1 MSRTAAA
8 LIIGN
13 EILSGK
19 IQETNLVELARVL
32 RELGID
38 LKRVVV
44 VTDELATIAKEV
56 TALASTHD
64 FVFTSGGVG
73 PTHDDVTMVG
83 IASAFNVPVVT
94 HPTLEDMLRRHFGD
108 RINDNHL
115 RLALVP
121 QGARLLS
128 KPDSLWPV
136 TVIENVW
143 ILPGIPEVFR
153 KKLEIAREHLAGDSP
168 FLSRAVYTMLDETDL
183 APMLNE
189 VVLKHPDVGV
199 GSYPAWSDKKYRTKL
214 TFDGKDGAAIGRAV
228 DDFLALL
235 PKGEPRSTE

>member
-1 MSRTAAA
+1 MPRTAAA
-8 LIIGN
+8 LVIGN

-19 IQETNLVELARVL
+19 IQESNLVELARVL

-44 VTDELATIAKEV
+44 VTDDLATIAKEV
-56 TALASTHD
+56 SALASAHD

-73 PTHDDVTMVG
+73 PTHDDVTMAG
-83 IASAFNVPVVT
+83 IASAFGVPVVA
-94 HPTLEDMLRRHFGD
+94 HPTLEEMLRRHFGE
-108 RINDNHL
+108 RINDGHL

-121 QGARLLS
+121 QGARLLT

-153 KKLEIAREHLAGDSP
+153 KKLDIARDHLGGDP
-168 FLSRAVYTMLDETDL
+168 PYISRAVYTRLDEADL
-183 APMLNE
+183 APLLNE
-189 VVLKHPDVGV
+189 IVANHPDVAI
-199 GSYPAWSDKKYRTKL
+199 GSYPAWSDKKFRTKL
-214 TFDGKDGAAIGRAV
+214 TFDGKDEAAINRAL
-228 DDFLALL
+228 DAFLALL
-235 PKGEPRSTE
+235 PEGEPQWME

>member
-19 IQETNLVELARVL
+19 IQETNLVELARAL

-44 VTDELATIAKEV
+44 VTDDPVVIAKEV
-56 TALASTHD
+56 TALAATHD
-64 FVFTSGGVG
+64 LLFTSGGVG
-73 PTHDDVTMVG
+73 PTHDDVTMAG
-83 IASAFNVPVVT
+83 IASAFGVPVVT
-94 HPTLEDMLRRHFGD
+94 HPTLEEMLRRHFGAK
-108 RINDNHL
+108 INDNHL

-121 QGARLLS
+121 EGARLVS

-136 TVIENVW
+136 TVLENVW

-153 KKLEIAREHLAGDSP
+153 KKLDIVREHLGGDTP
-168 FLSRAVYTMLDETDL
+168 YLSRAVYTKLDEADL

-189 VVLKHPDVGV
+189 VVAKFPDVDV
-199 GSYPAWSDKKYRTKL
+199 GSYPAWTDKKYRTKL
-214 TFDGKDGAAIGRAV
+214 TFDGKDAAGIGRAV
-228 DDFLALL
+228 EAFLALL
-235 PKGEPRSTE
+235 PEGEPQWTE